1 MLCHWPKSQGCSH
14 TKPGR
19 VGTCSR
25 SFDPWQ
31 GAKLAYYLV
40 VAVHG
45 FELIV
50 SQVIFILALWCASM
64 AQPSQESTASECSNT
79 DSYEFK
85 VNVNTPAVVFWEGQ
99 HTKVDLHLQ
108 HDRSTSTAFFK
119 LRSSLVLKAL
129 SPAKT
134 FLYLFVPPERMQSLL
149 IDESPNP
156 DSIPSGTSKV
166 LGSSFTCL
174 RIILTKPADLI
185 GPKSVVL
192 KPKNQVQGL
201 VLDELRSLAQSTAFA
216 IFIPHQLL
224 PKAKLLC
231 ISYGI
236 NDRLLR
242 SDPGQID
249 LACLYE
255 GKGGVKVTV
264 GDSDGTTRTAPDHSQ
279 QPSGD
284 SPPSYAESGL
294 CPPPAAEPST
304 LSSSKK
310 RRLDSSG
317 AVELGGDLLAA
328 MRKMIQ
334 DEVRVQVSQEVQK
347 LEDRLTTRLDSIVE
361 KHAERYRE
369 ELEGTRQEFDDKIED
384 DFYGVRMKLED
395 YIKEE
400 LAEAEE
406 RIVQHLQSTASVHLE
421 FG

>member
-1 MLCHWPKSQGCSH
+1 
-14 TKPGR
+14 
-19 VGTCSR
+19 
-25 SFDPWQ
+25 
-31 GAKLAYYLV
+31 
-40 VAVHG
+40 
-45 FELIV
+45 
-50 SQVIFILALWCASM
+50 M
-64 AQPSQESTASECSNT
+64 AQPSQEPTASECFDT

-85 VNVNTPAVVFWEGQ
+85 VNVNTTAVVLWEGQ

-108 HDRSTSTAFFK
+108 HDRTTSTAFFK
-119 LRSSLVLKAL
+119 LRASLVLKAL
-129 SPAKT
+129 SPAKSY
-134 FLYLFVPPERMQSLL
+134 LYVLVPPERIQSLS
-149 IDESPNP
+149 IDESPDP
-156 DSIPSGTSKV
+156 ESIPSEIAQV

-174 RIILTKPADLI
+174 RITLNETADLI
-185 GPKSVVL
+185 GPKSVNL
-192 KPKNQVQGL
+192 KPKNQVEGR
-201 VLDELRSLAQSTAFA
+201 VLDELRSLVRSTAFA
-216 IFIPHQLL
+216 IFIPHQVM

-231 ISYGI
+231 TSYGI

-242 SDPGQID
+242 SDPGQLD
-249 LACLYE
+249 LACFYE

-264 GDSDGTTRTAPDHSQ
+264 GEPDRSARIAPDHSQ

-284 SPPSYAESGL
+284 SPPSYAESGP
-294 CPPPAAEPST
+294 CPPPATEPSS
-304 LSSSKK
+304 LPASKK

-347 LEDRLTTRLDSIVE
+347 LEDRLTTKLDHIVDR
-361 KHAERYRE
+361 HAERYWE

-384 DFYGVRMKLED
+384 DFFGVRMKLED

-400 LAEAEE
+400 LTEAEE